1 MSVDIKTVKRVARLS
16 RIVVKGD
23 EAERMDRVLFRA
35 LLSNLMEMSDL
46 LCHKVF
52 CQCLY

>member
-1 MSVDIKTVKRVARLS
+1 MSVDIKTVKRVAHLS

-23 EAERMDRVLFRA
+23 EAERMGRVRFQA
-35 LLSNLMEMSDL
+35 FLSNLMEMSDL

-52 CQCLY
+52 CQCIY

>member
-1 MSVDIKTVKRVARLS
+1 MSVDIKTVKPVARLS

-52 CQCLY
+52 CQCIY